1 MAAIRSTD
9 RAGMTI
15 IEVLFAIVILSGVML
30 SLARFGQ
37 AFTRATAD
45 AATLATASDLA
56 VARIEAVKAHGD
68 YATLVATFDD
78 ATETAA
84 DATADPSMAG
94 HEGFVRTT
102 QLVRTQTD
110 TTDYVTVTVTV
121 TSPSLASPVAKTVLI
136 AAVP

>member
-1 MAAIRSTD
+1 MAAFRSTA

-45 AATLATASDLA
+45 SATLATASDLA
-56 VARIEAVKAHGD
+56 AARIEAVKAHAD
-68 YATLVATFDD
+68 YASLVATFDD
-78 ATETAA
+78 DTETSA
-84 DATADPSMAG
+84 DATANPSMAG
-94 HEGFVRTT
+94 NDGFVRTT
-102 QLVRTQTD
+102 QLVRTVTD
-110 TTDYVTVTVTV
+110 TTDFVTVTVTV
-121 TSPSLASPVAKTVLI
+121 TSTALSSPVAKTVLI